1 MSFCAILKRCFKGDD
16 SLTGGAGR
24 DIFWFTE
31 ALCASTKVDRITDF
45 VSDIDKLQL
54 NISILIALDVVE
66 QLSAADP
73 CFWSNATGV
82 AHDAT
87 DRLIYNTATGGV
99 SYDVEGSSLGL
110 SSTIA
115 ILGVAI
121 HPVLNATD
129 INIV

>member
-31 ALCASTKVDRITDF
+31 ALSASTNVDRITDF

-54 NISILIALDVVE
+54 NISILIALDVVG

-87 DRLIYNTATGGV
+87 DRLIYNTATGAL
-99 SYDVEGSSLGL
+99 SYDNNGNVAGGAVIIEVLGTATHPAL
-110 SSTIA
+110 AVQDIW
-115 ILGVAI
+115 VA
-121 HPVLNATD
+121 
-129 INIV
+129 